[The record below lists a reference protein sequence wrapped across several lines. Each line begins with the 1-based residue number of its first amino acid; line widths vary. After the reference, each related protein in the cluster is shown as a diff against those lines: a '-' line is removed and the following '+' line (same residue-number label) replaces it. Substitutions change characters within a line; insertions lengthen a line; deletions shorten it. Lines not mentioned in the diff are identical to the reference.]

1 MSVRIDDLELLDAV
15 RDFALAHPH
24 PAVQKFRDSMQN
36 WGNDWITIEPTYLPA
51 ADFLDKT
58 IANTDQQ
65 TRALV
70 AIFERQKNR
79 LHWEQSYKREDEV
92 VPDAM
97 LEGYAFAEIIGQR
110 GPFVSD
116 RIRAG
121 IGIWGPDIVY
131 PRHRHQAEEVY
142 VVLAG
147 AAEFK
152 IGAAEE
158 ARCGT
163 GDVVFVESNTAHGFH
178 TTDQSLVVYY
188 LWQAGD
194 LRQTSN
200 FG

>member
-1 MSVRIDDLELLDAV
+1 MSVQINDLELLDAV
-15 RDFALAHPH
+15 CDFALSHPH
-24 PAVQKFRDSMQN
+24 PAVQEFRDSMQN
-36 WGNDWITIEPTYLPA
+36 WGDDWIPIEPAYLPA
-51 ADFLDKT
+51 ADFLVEA

-70 AIFERQKNR
+70 ETFERHKNR
-79 LHWEQSYKREDEV
+79 LHWEQSYKKEDDV
-92 VPDAM
+92 VPDSM
-97 LEGYAFAEIIGQR
+97 LEGYAFAEIIGKR

-121 IGIWGPDIVY
+121 IGIWGPEILY
-131 PRHRHQAEEVY
+131 PRHQHQAEEIYIVI
-142 VVLAG
+142 AG

-158 ARCGT
+158 ARLGV
-163 GDVVFVESNTAHGFH
+163 GDVVYVESNMPHGFR
-178 TTDQSLVVYY
+178 TTDQSLVIYY

-194 LRQTSN
+194 LRQTSS

>member
-1 MSVRIDDLELLDAV
+1 MSVQIDDLELLDAV

-36 WGNDWITIEPTYLPA
+36 WGDDWITIEPTHLPA
-51 ADFLDKT
+51 ADFLGEA

-65 TRALV
+65 ARAL
-70 AIFERQKNR
+70 AEPFEQHKSR
-79 LHWEQSYKREDEV
+79 LHWEQSYIKEDEV

-131 PRHRHQAEEVY
+131 PRHQHQAEEVY

-147 AAEFK
+147 AAEFI
-152 IGAAEE
+152 IGVAEE
-158 ARCGT
+158 ARCGA
-163 GDVVFVESNTAHGFH
+163 GDVVFVESNTPHGFR

-194 LRQTSN
+194 LRQTSS